1 MPSFLVEGYLAAPD
15 HAQLASLAQR
25 VRALEAGEAI
35 RHVGSLILLE
45 DEICFHI
52 FEAPSAAALVEASQ
66 RAGLEYD
73 RIVETTW
80 IAGTPARKVVESA

>member
-1 MPSFLVEGYLAAPD
+1 MPSYLVEGYLTASGKARLAA
-15 HAQLASLAQR
+15 LARRAH
-25 VRALEAGEAI
+25 ALEAGEGI
-35 RHVGSLILLE
+35 RHLGSLVLLE

-52 FEAPSAAALVEASQ
+52 FEAPSAAALVEASR